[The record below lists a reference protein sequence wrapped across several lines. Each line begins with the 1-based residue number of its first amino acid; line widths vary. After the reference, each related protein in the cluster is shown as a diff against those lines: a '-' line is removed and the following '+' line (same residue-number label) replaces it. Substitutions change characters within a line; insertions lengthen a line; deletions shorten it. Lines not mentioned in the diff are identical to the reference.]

1 MSDPELQVPPALR
14 GFDPTWG
21 VILGSGLG
29 AFVQALTIHAV
40 VPFADVTGL
49 PLPSVA
55 GHLPRL
61 VLAQLGDH
69 RLLVAQG
76 RVHSYEGRSAFEV
89 TATVRLMHAAGVR
102 HLILTNAAGSLT
114 AQNIPG
120 TWMMITDQINLTGTS
135 PLIGKATFADMSEI
149 YSRRLRSMF
158 AHAAAEAGI
167 ALRDGVYAGVVG
179 PQYETPAEI
188 RMLRTLGV
196 DAVGMSTVLEA
207 IQARALGMEVAGFS
221 CLTNWAAGLAGTLSH
236 EEVLTMGMHTAG
248 TLARLLQHTLTCV
261 PAAGTKN

>member
-1 MSDPELQVPPALR
+1 MSDPADIQVPPALR

-29 AFVQALTIHAV
+29 ELVQSLNIHAV
-40 VPFADVTGL
+40 VPFADVAGL
-49 PLPSVA
+49 PLPSVP

-61 VLAQLGDH
+61 VLAQLGEH

-76 RVHSYEGRSAFEV
+76 RVHSYEGRSAREV

-114 AQNIPG
+114 AQNVPG
-120 TWMMITDQINLTGTS
+120 TWMMISDHLNLTGTS
-135 PLIGKATFADMSEI
+135 PLIGKATFADMTEI
-149 YSRRLRSMF
+149 YSRRLRSLF
-158 AHAAAEAGI
+158 GNAAAQAGI

-207 IQARALGMEVAGFS
+207 IQARALGLEVAGFS

-236 EEVLTMGMHTAG
+236 EEVLTMGMHTAA
-248 TLARLLQHTLTCV
+248 TLARLLHQAL
-261 PAAGTKN
+261 AGTPSS